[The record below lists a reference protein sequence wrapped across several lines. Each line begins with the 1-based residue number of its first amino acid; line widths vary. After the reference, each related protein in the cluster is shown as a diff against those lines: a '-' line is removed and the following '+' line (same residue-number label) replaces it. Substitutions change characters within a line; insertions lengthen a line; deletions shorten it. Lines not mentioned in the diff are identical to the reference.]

1 MNIKAYLL
9 NQRALVVSEIAQRS
23 KDGKMNFYDLNLLTG
38 RYTVIEDLLR
48 ELIISQDAT
57 KAKKKN

>member
-9 NQRALVVSEIAQRS
+9 NQRALVVAEIAARS
-23 KDGKMNFYDLNLLTG
+23 KEGKMNFYDLNILTG

-48 ELIISQDAT
+48 GLNTAQDA
-57 KAKKKN
+57 AKKKTKN

>member
-9 NQRALVVSEIAQRS
+9 NQRALVVAEIATRS
-23 KDGKMNFYDLNLLTG
+23 KEGKMNFYDLNILTG

-48 ELIISQDAT
+48 GLNTAQDA
-57 KAKKKN
+57 AKKKAKN